1 MAGYRCRIET
11 HEMTGLNQEPEMVV
25 NSIGAVSGAGL
36 QGQTENQPG
45 ESATDSSNASPVL
58 AEQFQSFLQA
68 QLEQMVFQ
76 NALDQDD
83 DDDDDS

>member
-1 MAGYRCRIET
+1 
-11 HEMTGLNQEPEMVV
+11 MVV